1 VDALDAIRLDA
12 NKWYP
17 LQHFEDLPSII
28 WDIWKDHKRRG
39 GQDIFREV
47 IASDITDGRMYLE
60 RIKGIISNGE
70 VVGMDA
76 SDLTD
81 FLIELSE
88 LQSRIHM
95 VIATLQVRLDMV
107 TSGLVDQFPKIL
119 CPTDM
124 NI

>member
-1 VDALDAIRLDA
+1 
-12 NKWYP
+12 
-17 LQHFEDLPSII
+17 
-28 WDIWKDHKRRG
+28 
-39 GQDIFREV
+39 
-47 IASDITDGRMYLE
+47 
-60 RIKGIISNGE
+60 